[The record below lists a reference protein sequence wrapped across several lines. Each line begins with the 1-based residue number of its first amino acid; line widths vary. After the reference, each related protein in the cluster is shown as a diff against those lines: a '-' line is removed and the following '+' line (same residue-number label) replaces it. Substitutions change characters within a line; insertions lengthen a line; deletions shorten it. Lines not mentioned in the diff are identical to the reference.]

1 MIGRLFESRI
11 VRDPALSAWGRGD
24 DLVSS
29 PSTGGQRVTR
39 ETALSLLVVLGCQS
53 LISDSIAAMPVD
65 IMGPGADGR
74 MAPAPNVPSWVEQPN
89 PEMDRVDFVSSVI
102 MSLLGDGNAFLAPVR
117 DQRGTVAEVYV
128 LDPGRVTVQRVA
140 GRVMFSLDGKPV
152 TDEIAMVRGTVLPGS
167 LRGVSPIEAARQVIG
182 LGLGAQD
189 TAARFYAQG
198 AVVPGVIQTSGN
210 LTIEQLREI
219 RDQWVASH
227 GGSSKSHLPV
237 VLTGD
242 AKWQGI
248 SMTQEQAQF
257 LESRRYTDAQIAG
270 QLYRIDPS
278 LLGIPNEGT
287 SMTYQNVESRNRAF
301 VQNLLPWMVRVERAL
316 SRLVPARNVWK
327 FNVDGLLRAD
337 IATRYASYEAA
348 ARIEAATGRTFVT
361 TDEMRAWE
369 NLGPLEQPAPP
380 APAQEQM

>member
-11 VRDPALSAWGRGD
+11 VRDPSLTAWGRGD
-24 DLVSS
+24 DMVAA

-39 ETALSLLVVLGCQS
+39 ETALSLLVVMGCQS
-53 LISDSIAAMPVD
+53 LISDSIATMPVD
-65 IMGPGADGR
+65 VLAPGGDGR
-74 MAPAPNVPSWVEQPN
+74 MAPAAYVPSWVEQPN
-89 PEMDRVDFVSSVI
+89 PEMDRVDFVSAVL

-128 LDPGRVTVQRVA
+128 LDPSRITVQRVA
-140 GRVMFSLDGKPV
+140 GRVVFSLDGQPLR
-152 TDEIAMVRGTVLPGS
+152 DEIVMVRGTLLPGA

-182 LGLGAQD
+182 LGMGAQE

-227 GGSSKSHLPV
+227 GGSSRSHLPV

-270 QLYRIDPS
+270 QLYRIDPTM
-278 LLGIPNEGT
+278 LGIPVDGT
-287 SMTYQNVESRNRAF
+287 SLTYSNLEQRGTHLVRHT
-301 VQNLLPWMVRVERAL
+301 LLPWMVRCERAF
-316 SRLVPARNVWK
+316 SRLVPAKNVWK
-327 FNVDGLLRAD
+327 FNADGLLRAEL
-337 IATRYASYEAA
+337 ATRYASYEAA
-348 ARIEAATGRTFVT
+348 ARIEAATGRTFLT

-369 NLGPLEQPAPP
+369 NLAPLDQP
-380 APAQEQM
+380 APAQEQP